1 MNPTPAQLA
10 YIATMLFQLHLDLA
24 EGLSLA
30 RVRQTLGSLWM
41 LLPSEAFRLMHAL
54 EQEKRHRGFPQ
65 LHLN

>member
-24 EGLSLA
+24 EGLRLA

-41 LLPSEAFRLMHAL
+41 LQPLESFRLMHAL
-54 EQEKRHRGFPQ
+54 EQEKRDRGYPQ

>member
-10 YIATMLFQLHLDLA
+10 YIATMLFQLHVDLA
-24 EGLSLA
+24 EGLRLA
-30 RVRQTLGSLWM
+30 RARQALENLWM
-41 LLPSEAFRLMHAL
+41 LQPVEAFRLMHAL

>member
-10 YIATMLFQLHLDLA
+10 YIATMLFQLHLRM
-24 EGLSLA
+24 A
-30 RVRQTLGSLWM
+30 RTRQALDSLWM
-41 LLPSEAFRLMHAL
+41 LQPVEAFRLMHAL